1 MPRRATAAFLVWSA
15 WTALAIFFG
24 VSTSLTYVSQGRPPI
39 WGLALAYSLAQWWI
53 WAALT
58 PIVFWLSRRFPISKG
73 RRIPHVLVHLVLGLI
88 VAFGKVTVEGWVRW
102 WLFGARPYL
111 LINNL
116 ALQVFIYWAVVAA
129 AHALDHYGRGRARAA
144 EIEARLG
151 EARLQLLRAQ
161 LRPHFLFNALNAIS
175 ELVHE
180 DPDSADR
187 MIGRLSELLRATL
200 RTADRQTVALD
211 DELDLVGHYLF
222 IQQARFGDRLSIRID
237 VPSGCR
243 RAMVPHLILQ
253 PLVENAIQH
262 GLAPRAAGG
271 TIQITAAAQGG
282 TLRITVADDGVGMPA
297 SMPPEGIG
305 LGNTRARL
313 NSIYGDAASLKLAAR
328 AGGGTTVTMTIP
340 FSELPA
346 DDAEPSP

>member
-1 MPRRATAAFLVWSA
+1 MPRRAAAAFLVWSA

-24 VSTSLTYVSQGRPPI
+24 VTTSLTYVSQGRPPI

-58 PIVFWLSRRFPISKG
+58 PIVFWLSRRLPLRRG
-73 RRIPHVLVHLVLGLI
+73 RFIPHAIAHLVLGLI
-88 VAFGKVTVEGWVRW
+88 LAFGKVTVEGWVRW

-116 ALQVFIYWAVVAA
+116 ALQFFIYWAVVAA
-129 AHALDHYGRGRARAA
+129 AHALDHYGRSRSRAA

-180 DPDSADR
+180 DPDTADR

-222 IQQARFGDRLSIRID
+222 IQQARFGDRLSIHID
-237 VPSGCR
+237 VPDDCR
-243 RAMVPHLILQ
+243 RALVPHLILQ

-271 TIQITAAAQGG
+271 TIWITASAQGD
-282 TLRITVADDGVGMPA
+282 TLRITVADDGVGLA
-297 SMPPEGIG
+297 AARPPEGIG
-305 LGNTRARL
+305 HGTTRARWI
-313 NSIYGDAASLKLAAR
+313 SIDGDAASLVLDDR
-328 AGGGTTVTMTIP
+328 PGGGTAVTMTMP
-340 FSELPA
+340 FTALPA
-346 DDAEPSP
+346 DDLRPSP

>member
-1 MPRRATAAFLVWSA
+1 MPRRAAAAFLVWSA

-24 VSTSLTYVSQGRPPI
+24 VTTSLTYVSQGRPPI

-58 PIVFWLSRRFPISKG
+58 PIVFWLSRRFPIRKG

-88 VAFGKVTVEGWVRW
+88 VAYGKVTVEGWVRW

-116 ALQVFIYWAVVAA
+116 ALQVFIYWAVDAD
-129 AHALDHYGRGRARAA
+129 AHALDQYGRSRARAA

-180 DPDSADR
+180 DPNSADR

-200 RTADRQTVALD
+200 RTADRQTVTLD

-222 IQQARFGDRLSIRID
+222 IQQARFGDRLAISIE
-237 VPSGCR
+237 VPDNCR

-271 TIQITAAAQGG
+271 TIQITAAVQGD
-282 TLRITVADDGVGMPA
+282 TLRIIVADDGVGMPA
-297 SMPPEGIG
+297 ATPPEGIG

-313 NSIYGDAASLKLAAR
+313 NSIYGDAASLDLAAR
-328 AGGGTTVTMTIP
+328 PGDGTTVTMTIP
-340 FSELPA
+340 FSERTA
-346 DDAEPSP
+346 DDAGPSP